1 MRTRIAVPAVIVA
14 WTMVAYGCS
23 GGDKKKNVDSEEG
36 VQIMYD
42 NFQPTILRITTNG
55 LAAKGTASQ
64 GANVPEIFF
73 PGLVQGS
80 GTISGTVAQSSGQNE
95 NLSLDVQLDAYS
107 DTGDVIFQTDNTS
120 PATLLQF
127 DLQVKNAPGDN
138 TMDGT
143 ITGTLTLDG
152 DVEGTGVFDLTTV
165 TDLEDDDLNPA
176 IICTHVTGT
185 VTAEG
190 DDLDVDFVLPLG
202 LDSALQAACAAL

>member
-42 NFQPTILRITTNG
+42 SFQPTILRITTNG
-55 LAAKGTASQ
+55 LAAKGTAGT
-64 GANVPEIFF
+64 GANIPEIFF

-80 GTISGTVAQSSGQNE
+80 GAITGTVANSNSGNE
-95 NLSLDVQLDAYS
+95 NLSLEVRLDDYS
-107 DTGDVIFQTDNTS
+107 DTGDVTFQTDNTS
-120 PATLLQF
+120 AATLLQF
-127 DLQVKNAPGDN
+127 DLNVQNQPADN
-138 TMDGT
+138 GMSGT
-143 ITGTLTLDG
+143 IVGTLTLDG
-152 DVEGTGVFDLTTV
+152 DVEGTGVFDLALAS
-165 TDLEDDDLNPA
+165 DLDDDDGNPA

>member
-1 MRTRIAVPAVIVA
+1 MRNRIAVPAAIVA
-14 WTMVAYGCS
+14 WTMVAYGCG
-23 GGDKKKNVDSEEG
+23 GGDKKKNVDTEEG

-64 GANVPEIFF
+64 GANIPEIVF
-73 PGLVQGS
+73 PGLVS
-80 GTISGTVAQSSGQNE
+80 GTGAITGTVAQSSGQNE
-95 NLSLDVQLDAYS
+95 NLSLDVRLDAYS
-107 DTGDVIFQTDNTS
+107 DTGDVTFQTDNTS
-120 PATLLQF
+120 AATLLQF

-143 ITGTLTLDG
+143 LTGTLTLDG
-152 DVEGTGVFDLTTV
+152 DVEGTGVFNLTTV
-165 TDLEDDDLNPA
+165 TDLDDDDLNPF

-185 VTAEG
+185 VTADG
-190 DDLDVDFVLPLG
+190 DDLAVDFVLPLG